1 MSYES
6 HVIWRCLALSSE
18 DPIQNAFLHEKP
30 GMQNES
36 LLLIPPKSRAF
47 HTSKKKTPTPTHI
60 KQTHSSKQKRT
71 VESGKKTKKS
81 CKKSDT
87 FHQNPKDIPKN
98 HLKKSTNFRGFPLN
112 QRRKAKAQALRAWW
126 RGWPCQVGPDRW
138 WPGAAPGRN

>member
-71 VESGKKTKKS
+71 VESGKKQRNPVKNQTHFTK
-81 CKKSDT
+81 
-87 FHQNPKDIPKN
+87 I
-98 HLKKSTNFRGFPLN
+98 
-112 QRRKAKAQALRAWW
+112 RKISQKII
-126 RGWPCQVGPDRW
+126 
-138 WPGAAPGRN
+138 